1 MLTKQDELLLNSKGI
16 AISDFEKQLADFKN
30 GFPFLKIESAATVGN
45 GVVRLKENEV
55 KEFTTVWD
63 SYKAEKHKVVK
74 FVPASGAASR
84 MFKDLFAF
92 LEAAYD
98 APTTDFEK
106 FFFDNLK
113 HFAFYNELN
122 EKCRAT
128 HGKDIA
134 QLVEAGNHKAIVA
147 TLLHTD
153 GLNYGQLPKGLLLF
167 HKYAEGERTA
177 MEEHLVEAAQ
187 YAACGT
193 EAHVHFTVS
202 HEHLE
207 LFKEK
212 EGIIFIDSI
221 IYVERETQKGILIG
235 HKGEAI
241 KKVGTEAR
249 LDLEKFF
256 AKKIHLNLFVKVKK
270 DWRKN
275 EKDLKNF
282 GYR

>member
-16 AISDFEKQLADFKN
+16 TFSDFEKQLADFRN

-45 GVVRLKENEV
+45 GVARLKENEV
-55 KEFTTVWD
+55 KEFTAAWD
-63 SYKAEKHKVVK
+63 NYKAEKHKVVK

-84 MFKDLFAF
+84 MFKNLFAF
-92 LEAAYD
+92 LEAAYEV
-98 APTTDFEK
+98 PTTDFEK

-193 EAHVHFTVS
+193 EAHVHFTVY
-202 HEHLE
+202 HEHL
-207 LFKEK
+207 
-212 EGIIFIDSI
+212 
-221 IYVERETQKGILIG
+221 
-235 HKGEAI
+235 
-241 KKVGTEAR
+241 
-249 LDLEKFF
+249 
-256 AKKIHLNLFVKVKK
+256 
-270 DWRKN
+270 
-275 EKDLKNF
+275 
-282 GYR
+282 